1 LFFNYYGGLG
11 PKLYSL
17 TSFYKLLAVFDYYA
31 KGLTLSVVN
40 EYGQEL
46 IEAGKAVEFG
56 AEAPVII
63 EEQLNNLD

>member
-1 LFFNYYGGLG
+1 M
-11 PKLYSL
+11 KITL
-17 TSFYKLLAVFDYYA
+17 TKKVTLPSGKKID
-31 KGLTLSVVN
+31 KGLTLNVVN

-63 EEQLNNLD
+63 EEQINNLD

>member
-1 LFFNYYGGLG
+1 MKITLTKKVVFPSGK
-11 PKLYSL
+11 KL
-17 TSFYKLLAVFDYYA
+17 A

-40 EYGQEL
+40 EYGREL

-56 AEAPVII
+56 AEVPQVK

>member
-1 LFFNYYGGLG
+1 MKITLTKNVTLPSGK
-11 PKLYSL
+11 KL
-17 TSFYKLLAVFDYYA
+17 K
-31 KGLTLSVVN
+31 KGTKFGVVN
-40 EYGQEL
+40 EYGLEL